1 MKKIVIIVIS
11 FLFLIASV
19 SANEREEVLFY
30 KCVDGD
36 TFKVKID
43 EEVVTVRMLAID
55 TPETVKPGTEVQP
68 YGKEAS
74 DYTCD
79 KITNASKLELEYDSK
94 SSKNDKY
101 GRRLAWVYVDGNM
114 LQKDLISLGYAKI
127 AYIYGKYSYL
137 DELYEIEEE
146 SKLSSKGVWSI
157 KEDSNANDKSDV
169 KNEEDSDESFL
180 KELKDLISKWINKL
194 IKSIINEVTSSV
206 KEIFSSVFG

>member
-1 MKKIVIIVIS
+1 
-11 FLFLIASV
+11 
-19 SANEREEVLFY
+19 
-30 KCVDGD
+30 
-36 TFKVKID
+36 
-43 EEVVTVRMLAID
+43 MLAID

-101 GRRLAWVYVDGNM
+101 GRRLAWVYVDGGM

-127 AYIYGKYSYL
+127 AYIYGEYSYL

-169 KNEEDSDESFL
+169 KNEEESDDSFF

-194 IKSIINEVTSSV
+194 IKNIINEVTSSV
-206 KEIFSSVFG
+206 KELFSSIFG

>member
-1 MKKIVIIVIS
+1 M
-11 FLFLIASV
+11 
-19 SANEREEVLFY
+19 
-30 KCVDGD
+30 
-36 TFKVKID
+36 
-43 EEVVTVRMLAID
+43 
-55 TPETVKPGTEVQP
+55 
-68 YGKEAS
+68 
-74 DYTCD
+74 
-79 KITNASKLELEYDSK
+79 
-94 SSKNDKY
+94 
-101 GRRLAWVYVDGNM
+101 YVDGNM

-169 KNEEDSDESFL
+169 KNEEESDDSFF

-206 KEIFSSVFG
+206 KELFSSIFG